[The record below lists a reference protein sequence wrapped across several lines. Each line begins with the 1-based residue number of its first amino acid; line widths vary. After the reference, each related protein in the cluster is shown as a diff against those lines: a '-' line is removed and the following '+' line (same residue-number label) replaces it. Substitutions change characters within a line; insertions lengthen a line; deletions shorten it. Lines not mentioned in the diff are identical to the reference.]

1 VTTPTWTPC
10 AGGVVLDEYGR
21 ILLVLRGQEPYA
33 GHWSL
38 PSGRREPDEDA
49 AAAAARE
56 VLEETGLVVEVGEL
70 LGVVRRQDAVGRYHF
85 EVHDFACRV
94 VGGSLRAGDDAAD
107 ARWFDLD
114 DVRALRLPPGLLD
127 ALEDFGVV
135 PGTPVPDGG

>member
-1 VTTPTWTPC
+1 MI
-10 AGGVVLDEYGR
+10 DEHGR
-21 ILLVLRGQEPYA
+21 ILLVLRGHEPYA

-70 LGVVRRQDAVGRYHF
+70 LGVLRRQDAMGRHHY

-107 ARWFDLD
+107 ARWFAPDELSTL
-114 DVRALRLPPGLLD
+114 VLSPGLLE
-127 ALEDFGVV
+127 ALRGFGVL
-135 PGTPVPDGG
+135 GAATS